1 MHKVLDEWLAIPGG
15 ERAARFSGLLFRN
28 ETGMFL
34 FSLLQSDQ
42 DVKAFIEYLRENSLP
57 VEDDK

>member
-1 MHKVLDEWLAIPGG
+1 MYKLLDEWLAILSG
-15 ERAARFSGLLFRN
+15 ERATRFSGLLSRN
-28 ETGMFL
+28 ETGVFP

-42 DVKAFIEYLRENSLP
+42 GVKTFIEYLRENNLP